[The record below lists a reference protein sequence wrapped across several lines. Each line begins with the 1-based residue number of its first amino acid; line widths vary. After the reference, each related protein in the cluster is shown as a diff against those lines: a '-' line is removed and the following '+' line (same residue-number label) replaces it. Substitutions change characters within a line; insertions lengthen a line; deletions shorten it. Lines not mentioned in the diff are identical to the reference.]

1 MGFIMH
7 FRYRKMIFLL
17 LAYLINNN
25 LALAD
30 NKNIEF
36 DIDSLKSL
44 GYGSEIA
51 DYFKEGSHFLPGY
64 HDVTIIVNSSL
75 NYSDNILDRKS
86 TRLNS
91 SHIQKSRMPSSA

>member
-51 DYFKEGSHFLPGY
+51 DYF
-64 HDVTIIVNSSL
+64 
-75 NYSDNILDRKS
+75 
-86 TRLNS
+86 
-91 SHIQKSRMPSSA
+91 

>member
-1 MGFIMH
+1 MVENFQALYYSIFHLDLKNLKTRRFYYGFIMH

-36 DIDSLKSL
+36 DIDSL
-44 GYGSEIA
+44 
-51 DYFKEGSHFLPGY
+51 
-64 HDVTIIVNSSL
+64 
-75 NYSDNILDRKS
+75 
-86 TRLNS
+86 
-91 SHIQKSRMPSSA
+91 

>member
-51 DYFKEGSHFLPGY
+51 DYLKKEVIFFL
-64 HDVTIIVNSSL
+64 VI
-75 NYSDNILDRKS
+75 
-86 TRLNS
+86 
-91 SHIQKSRMPSSA
+91 MM